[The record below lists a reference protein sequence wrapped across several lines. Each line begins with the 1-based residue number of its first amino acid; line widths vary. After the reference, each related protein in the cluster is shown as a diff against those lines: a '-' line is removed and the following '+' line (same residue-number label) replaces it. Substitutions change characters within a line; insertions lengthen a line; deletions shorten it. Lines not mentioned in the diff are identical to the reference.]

1 MGSLFAI
8 IRRIRRDG
16 APAGE
21 ISDLVRASAEPP
33 GDGDSSRSW
42 GWAALG
48 CRAFWS
54 TPEESGER
62 QPLVDPEG
70 RCALLFD
77 GRLDNR
83 EELLRELGL
92 DLDQEKRA
100 RESDAGIVLR
110 FLAAGRWEALERFL
124 GPWALLFL
132 DLRDRTVHLARDPT
146 GERML
151 CWHATPARLLVASE
165 PAVLLAD
172 PAVPRDLDEAT
183 LAAFFAARQPAPGAT
198 FFRAV
203 AQVPPGCRVV
213 LSAGAEQLI
222 SFWRPDLSLLC

>member
-1 MGSLFAI
+1 MGSLFAM
-8 IRRIRRDG
+8 IRRDG
-16 APAGE
+16 APARE
-21 ISDLVRASAEPP
+21 ISFLFRASAEPP
-33 GDGDSSRSW
+33 GDGDSMRSW
-42 GWAALG
+42 EWAALG

-54 TPEESGER
+54 TPEETGER
-62 QPLVDPEG
+62 QPLVDPVVDSEC

-83 EELLRELGL
+83 EELVRELGL
-92 DLDQEKRA
+92 HQEEGERT
-100 RESDAGIVLR
+100 SDAGIVLR
-110 FLAAGRWEALERFL
+110 FLAAGRWEALERFI